1 MFPVSVKFFF
11 VSSCHLQNIIP
22 FSNYIFPRSH
32 HVPIVPQ
39 EGYNVGVDS
48 NEQNLRHHVS
58 MTQLI
63 GYGKKGMNKQE
74 LKEFICNEIDNGSPP
89 ICLEHFMQP
98 RNNVELPDLP
108 PETRKRST
116 KRKRAQK
123 IKKNNASGKSG
134 NSSKARTKGIRVRG
148 ERRTVIIVATR
159 LMTLR

>member
-89 ICLEHFMQP
+89 IYLERVMQP

-108 PETRKRST
+108 PVTRKRAP
-116 KRKRAQK
+116 KRKHAQK
-123 IKKNNASGKSG
+123 IKKINASGKSG
-134 NSSKARTKGIRVRG
+134 NSSKEPRKNSKKRCNTPPSEI
-148 ERRTVIIVATR
+148 
-159 LMTLR
+159 